1 MIDIADTATD
11 DFGNDIL
18 LRQIK
23 SATAGA
29 ENSTADPEG
38 LPAAQFPALPESG
51 KRKKLPAVLPV
62 TVPPGAV
69 LPAAV
74 QRYLRIPCTISV
86 LSRKNRMTP
95 RKRMTK
101 NSWNVR
107 RADHPD
113 RRRLLFRNLQRILLL
128 LPAIPARSR
137 IPVLFPQN
145 LICPRS
151 ASRFPQKYRKSIA
164 IPRNTPTTFDK

>member
-1 MIDIADTATD
+1 MKRRKT
-11 DFGNDIL
+11 
-18 LRQIK
+18 
-23 SATAGA
+23 TAGA

-38 LPAAQFPALPESG
+38 LPEAPLPALPESG

-69 LPAAV
+69 LPAGA

-113 RRRLLFRNLQRILLL
+113 RSRLRFQDLQRLLLL
-128 LPAIPARSR
+128 LPAIPARFR
-137 IPVLFPQN
+137 IPVLFRQN